1 VRLLAALLFFFSTAP
16 LVAQRSDAKLDVAVN
31 PSAALVEG
39 PLVSTS
45 NLLAD
50 ARPRDLLRQGFP
62 TRIHYRLE
70 LWAKGS
76 FINDLKGRAEWEVD
90 IAYDPRTKLYN
101 VVRRTTDDRLRENFG
116 GFETVTSAE
125 AQFSKPYRVAL
136 HPARGGRYYYELFVE
151 VETLA
156 ETDLDALEQ
165 WMRGP
170 TAPGNTSNPLTVV
183 RGGVSALLSRVL
195 GGETPKY
202 RTTSPIFRVP

>member
-1 VRLLAALLFFFSTAP
+1 VRLLAAFLLLILAAP
-16 LVAQRSDAKLDVAVN
+16 LRAQRSDVKLDVAVT
-31 PSAALVEG
+31 PSAALSQG

-50 ARPRDLLRQGFP
+50 ARPRELLRQGFP

-76 FINDLKGRAEWEVD
+76 FINDLKGRTEWEVVV
-90 IAYDPRTKLYN
+90 AYDPRTKLYN
-101 VVRRTTDDRLRENFG
+101 VVRRTSDNQLHENFG

-125 AQFSKPYRVAL
+125 TQFSKPFRVAL
-136 HPARGGRYYYELFVE
+136 HPTRGGRYYYELFVE

-170 TAPGNTSNPLTVV
+170 TAPGNTNNPLTVV